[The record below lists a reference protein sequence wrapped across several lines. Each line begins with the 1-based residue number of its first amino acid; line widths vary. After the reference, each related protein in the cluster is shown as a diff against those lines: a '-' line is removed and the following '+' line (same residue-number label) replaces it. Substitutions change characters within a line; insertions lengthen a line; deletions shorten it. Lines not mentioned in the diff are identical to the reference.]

1 MSNTN
6 LLNKKKLLEALDVLG
21 YSARMQKIA
30 LLGRESKDAAAY
42 SRLLSSL
49 LEDGAY
55 EAHPPK
61 SGICRTGSG

>member
-30 LLGRESKDAAAY
+30 LLGREQGRCGVFTAALIFAGGW
-42 SRLLSSL
+42 RV
-49 LEDGAY
+49 
-55 EAHPPK
+55 
-61 SGICRTGSG
+61 